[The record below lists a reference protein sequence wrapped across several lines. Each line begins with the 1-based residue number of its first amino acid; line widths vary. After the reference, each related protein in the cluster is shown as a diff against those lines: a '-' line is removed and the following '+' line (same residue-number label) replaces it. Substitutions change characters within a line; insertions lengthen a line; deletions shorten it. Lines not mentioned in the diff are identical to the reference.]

1 VAGTPRCDLLPRL
14 VLACVCFGPVPQAR
28 AFRLGLLLPTS
39 FLLSCG
45 AVGGRVRARCMRRG
59 EPLKGLALGLLESY
73 RPLARDWV
81 PISWRALAGLSM
93 TGTHPKLTAQ
103 ASAPHEAC
111 QAFSF

>member
-1 VAGTPRCDLLPRL
+1 
-14 VLACVCFGPVPQAR
+14 
-28 AFRLGLLLPTS
+28 
-39 FLLSCG
+39 
-45 AVGGRVRARCMRRG
+45 MRRG

-93 TGTHPKLTAQ
+93 TGTHPKLTVQ

-111 QAFSF
+111 QALQISVLLEQKRIARACRRRRPVAPARPRRETISQAS